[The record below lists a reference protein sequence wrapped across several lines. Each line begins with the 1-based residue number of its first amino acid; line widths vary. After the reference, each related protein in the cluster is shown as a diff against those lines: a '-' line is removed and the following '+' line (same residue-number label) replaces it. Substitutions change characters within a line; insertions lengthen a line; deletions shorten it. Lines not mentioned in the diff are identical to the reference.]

1 MSSLFTIFT
10 KGGAS
15 IIGSNSGSTFSCL
28 LSLLLFKLLALFDFF
43 KLSFEFVDF
52 LFRLSFFE

>member
-28 LSLLLFKLLALFDFF
+28 LSLLFKLLALFDFF